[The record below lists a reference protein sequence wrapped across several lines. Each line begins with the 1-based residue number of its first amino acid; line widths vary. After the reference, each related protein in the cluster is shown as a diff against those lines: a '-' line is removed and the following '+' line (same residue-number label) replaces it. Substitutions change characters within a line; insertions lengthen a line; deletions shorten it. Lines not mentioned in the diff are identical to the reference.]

1 MSMKFSKGPYQ
12 KMNKTNRNENTNAF
26 FEWVLRIIK
35 GVFIGIGFIT
45 PGFSGGVM
53 AVVFGIYE
61 PLMRFLGN
69 LRENFIKN
77 ALFFFPVGIGGI
89 IGVVVFS
96 KVIDFAFS
104 YYPAEFTSLFIGFI
118 TGTFP
123 TIFKTSGKKGRKAFH
138 WGLLVIISVATV
150 LFMRWMENF
159 QGAQLSPSFLTWMIS
174 GILIGLGVVLPGLSP
189 SNFLIY
195 LGLYQSMANGIW
207 NLDLAVIIPLTLGGA
222 LIVLVL
228 AKVISLVFNKHY
240 SFMYHLIL
248 GVVVGSTIA
257 IIPSGLHGWTIAVSA
272 GLFIVGALIS
282 YGLTKIDEKYA
293 REECI
298 FESYQ

>member
-1 MSMKFSKGPYQ
+1 
-12 KMNKTNRNENTNAF
+12 MNEINRNENTNALID
-26 FEWVLRIIK
+26 WVIRVIK
-35 GVFIGIGFIT
+35 GVFVGIGFIT

-77 ALFFFPVGIGGI
+77 ALFFFPVGLGGI
-89 IGVVVFS
+89 IGVVAFS
-96 KVIDFAFS
+96 TVVDFAFS
-104 YYPAEFTSLFIGFI
+104 YYPAEFTLLFIGFI

-123 TIFKTSGKKGRKAFH
+123 TLFKTSGKEGRKAFH
-138 WGLLVIISVATV
+138 WGLLVVIAVTTV
-150 LFMRWMENF
+150 LFMGWMENF
-159 QGAQLSPSFLTWMIS
+159 HGAKLSPSFLNWVIS

-195 LGLYQSMANGIW
+195 LGLYQPMANGIR
-207 NLDLAVIIPLTLGGA
+207 NLDLAVIIPLTMGGA

-228 AKVISLVFNKHY
+228 AKLISLVFNKHY
-240 SFMYHLIL
+240 TFMYHLIL

-257 IIPSGLHGWTIAVSA
+257 IIPSGLHGWAIAVSA
-272 GLFIVGALIS
+272 GLFMVGALIS
-282 YGLTKIDEKYA
+282 YGLAKLDEKYA
-293 REECI
+293 REEFI
-298 FESYQ
+298 F

>member
-1 MSMKFSKGPYQ
+1 
-12 KMNKTNRNENTNAF
+12 MNETDRNENKNVLF
-26 FEWVLRIIK
+26 DWVIRVIK
-35 GVFIGIGFIT
+35 GVFVGIGFIT

-77 ALFFFPVGIGGI
+77 TLFFFPVGIGGI
-89 IGVVVFS
+89 IGVVAFS
-96 KVIDFAFS
+96 TVIDFAFS
-104 YYPAEFTSLFIGFI
+104 YYPAEFTMLFIGLI

-123 TIFKTSGKKGRKAFH
+123 TLFKTSGKEGRKAFH
-138 WGLLVIISVATV
+138 CGLLVVIAVATV
-150 LFMRWMENF
+150 LFMGWMENF
-159 QGAQLSPSFLTWMIS
+159 HGAQLSPSFLNWVIS

-195 LGLYQSMANGIW
+195 LGLYQPMANGIR
-207 NLDLAVIIPLTLGGA
+207 NLDLAVIMPLTLGGA

-228 AKVISLVFNKHY
+228 AKLISLVFNKHY
-240 SFMYHLIL
+240 TFMYHLIL

-257 IIPSGLHGWTIAVSA
+257 IIPSGLHGWAIAVSV
-272 GLFIVGALIS
+272 GLFMVGALIS
-282 YGLTKIDEKYA
+282 YGLAKLDEK
-293 REECI
+293 
-298 FESYQ
+298 S